1 LIDSICSGKRHEWD
15 ITLLSSLLLFTP
27 GYVKGDAS
35 GKKALEALRK
45 ERNDL
50 AHDADVLAR
59 LSLTE
64 EQFQIKWEIVSASLK
79 VLIELLPVDKA
90 ACKAAWRIKIDSIA
104 KEEMGKSALEP
115 LFESVNEDMK
125 RILDDLGDV
134 RDKAGEAL
142 RMAEG
147 AARMSQVAALGAQI
161 EELKSLLNQ
170 KGQVDWDSL
179 PRDVVLSNQKRYRL
193 LKQVGKGGM
202 GTVFEANLI
211 AADSNHGKLAL
222 KICDANASKRAER
235 EAGILKRLSD
245 LNHDNIVKFFDSAF
259 EDSHLV
265 IIMEL
270 IKGQSLDEWLE
281 HRYSPGNSG
290 VTFTETQP
298 IVKQLV
304 QGMSAV
310 HAIGIVHRDLKPAN
324 LVFDQETGKLVIVD
338 FGLSKLQNTNTT
350 LTAANCQLGTLL
362 YMSPEQF
369 KGDVRE
375 ISCSSDVW
383 AIGVEWHE
391 MLTSS
396 PASLHLSLLPHLSM
410 QTARQL
416 QSAKPLTRWK

>member
-1 LIDSICSGKRHEWD
+1 LKQN
-15 ITLLSSLLLFTP
+15 SLL
-27 GYVKGDAS
+27 
-35 GKKALEALRK
+35 
-45 ERNDL
+45 
-50 AHDADVLAR
+50 
-59 LSLTE
+59 
-64 EQFQIKWEIVSASLK
+64 QIPIT
-79 VLIELLPVDKA
+79 A
-90 ACKAAWRIKIDSIA
+90 AK
-104 KEEMGKSALEP
+104 
-115 LFESVNEDMK
+115 
-125 RILDDLGDV
+125 
-134 RDKAGEAL
+134 
-142 RMAEG
+142 
-147 AARMSQVAALGAQI
+147 
-161 EELKSLLNQ
+161 
-170 KGQVDWDSL
+170 
-179 PRDVVLSNQKRYRL
+179 
-193 LKQVGKGGM
+193 
-202 GTVFEANLI
+202 LI

-222 KICDANASKRAER
+222 KICGANASKRAER

-245 LNHDNIVKFFDSAF
+245 LNHDNIVKKIDSAF

-310 HAIGIVHRDLKPAN
+310 HAIGIAHRDLKTAN
-324 LVFDQETGKLVIVD
+324 LVLNQETGKLVIVD

-350 LTAANCQLGTLL
+350 LSAANCQLGTLL